1 MQFFSSFNAKHLRPY
16 IHGRDRFYVCS
27 TVERAEQFGRNPKVY
42 LDGVSK
48 IVHQMPCLQS
58 LLRIRGEDE
67 LPPKVGTKLFSIKFK
82 LGRQVAS
89 HRILNCINRELL
101 D

>member
-1 MQFFSSFNAKHLRPY
+1 MSSFDLK

-67 LPPKVGTKLFSIKFK
+67 QPPKVGTKLFSIKFK
-82 LGRQVAS
+82 LGG
-89 HRILNCINRELL
+89 L
-101 D
+101 